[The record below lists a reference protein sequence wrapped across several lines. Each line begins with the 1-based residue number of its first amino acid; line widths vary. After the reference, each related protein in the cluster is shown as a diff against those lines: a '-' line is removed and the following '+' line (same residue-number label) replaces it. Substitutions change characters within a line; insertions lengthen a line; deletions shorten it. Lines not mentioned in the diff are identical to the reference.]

1 MFTGLIEE
9 IGKLQRIESRGEAL
23 VLTISARKVLEDVKL
38 GDSISVNGVCLTV
51 VSYNG
56 ASFSADVMPETYRHT
71 NLKKLTPGEPV
82 NLERAMLAG
91 GRFGGHIVQGH
102 VDGTATIVSRTPEA
116 NAVVFRLRPEQTHL
130 MRLVVPQGS
139 ITLDGISLTVVS
151 AERTS
156 GTLTVS
162 IIPHTLAQTA
172 LEHKRPGDTV
182 NVENDILGKYIDH
195 LLHDRH
201 GSQPAVQTAAAA
213 SSGLTEAKLRE
224 FGF

>member
-9 IGKLQRIESRGEAL
+9 VGRLRRIESRGEAL
-23 VLTISARKVLEDVKL
+23 LLTVSARKVLDDVKL
-38 GDSISVNGVCLTV
+38 GDSIAVNGVCLTV
-51 VSYNG
+51 VAYDG
-56 ASFSADVMPETYRHT
+56 AGFSADVMPETYRHT
-71 NLKKLTPGEPV
+71 NLKGLKPGEHV

-116 NAVVFRLRPEQTHL
+116 NAVVFRLRPDQQHL
-130 MRLVVPQGS
+130 LRLVVPQGS

-151 AERTS
+151 VDRTA
-156 GTLTVS
+156 GTLAVS
-162 IIPHTLAQTA
+162 IIPHTLAETA
-172 LEHKRPGDTV
+172 LAHKQAGDTV

-195 LLHDRH
+195 LLHERQ
-201 GSQPAVQTAAAA
+201 GRNSPATVA
-213 SSGLTEAKLRE
+213 SGLTEAKLRE

>member
-9 IGKLQRIESRGEAL
+9 VGKLQRIESRGEAL
-23 VLTISARKVLEDVKL
+23 LLTVAARKVLEDVKL
-38 GDSISVNGVCLTV
+38 GDSIAVNGVCLTV

-56 ASFSADVMPETYRHT
+56 NSFSADVMPETYRHT
-71 NLKKLTPGEPV
+71 NLKHLKPGEPV

-102 VDGTATIVSRTPEA
+102 VDGTAVIVSRTHEA
-116 NAVVFRLRPEQTHL
+116 NAVVFRLRPEQSHL
-130 MRLVVPQGS
+130 LRLVVPQGS
-139 ITLDGISLTVVS
+139 ITLDGISLTVID
-151 AERTS
+151 ADRTS
-156 GTLTVS
+156 GTLAVS
-162 IIPHTLAQTA
+162 IIPHTLAETA
-172 LEHKRPGDTV
+172 LVNKQPGASV

-201 GSQPAVQTAAAA
+201 GGRPAAPAAS